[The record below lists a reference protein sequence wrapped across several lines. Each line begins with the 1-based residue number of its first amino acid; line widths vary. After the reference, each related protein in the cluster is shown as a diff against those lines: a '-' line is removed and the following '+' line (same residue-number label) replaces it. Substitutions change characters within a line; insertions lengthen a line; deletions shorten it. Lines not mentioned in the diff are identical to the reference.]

1 MKKALVG
8 TNPLEN
14 FNRHNSIIIISIYIN
29 LSIGNPIKYKNL

>member
-14 FNRHNSIIIISIYIN
+14 LIRRNSDIIIMQAVDFVNREI
-29 LSIGNPIKYKNL
+29 LG